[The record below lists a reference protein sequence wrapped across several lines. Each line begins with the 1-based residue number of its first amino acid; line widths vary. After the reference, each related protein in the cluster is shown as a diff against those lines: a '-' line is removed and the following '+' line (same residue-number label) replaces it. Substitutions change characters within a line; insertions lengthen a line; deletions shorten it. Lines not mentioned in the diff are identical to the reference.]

1 MATLRVFP
9 DSESMA
15 EEIASIWRDQ
25 IQQAEKTD
33 DVFSVV
39 LSGGATASLV
49 YRNLANLN
57 SLESIYWERV
67 HIFWADERCVSPEHE
82 ESNYL
87 NIQRTFLSDIQI
99 PEENI
104 HRVRGEK
111 EPSGE
116 SLRYEKEII
125 NHLALRKDE
134 RKLFDWILL
143 GIGSDGHTA
152 SLFPGQESL
161 LDTQRLCA
169 VVEHPVTGQ
178 KRITLTPCALKR
190 SGRVTY
196 HVTGSGKAAVVSD
209 LVSENSKNQRFPT
222 GYIEGEWFLDT
233 AAALEI
239 NSLRH

>member
-1 MATLRVFP
+1 M
-9 DSESMA
+9 
-15 EEIASIWRDQ
+15 
-25 IQQAEKTD
+25 
-33 DVFSVV
+33 
-39 LSGGATASLV
+39 
-49 YRNLANLN
+49 
-57 SLESIYWERV
+57 
-67 HIFWADERCVSPEHE
+67 SPEHE

-134 RKLFDWILL
+134 RKLFDWVLL
-143 GIGSDGHTA
+143 GVGSDGHTA

-196 HVTGSGKAAVVSD
+196 HVAGLGKAAVVSD

-233 AAALEI
+233 AAASKI
-239 NSLRH
+239 NSSRH

>member
-1 MATLRVFP
+1 MATIRVFA
-9 DSESMA
+9 DLESMA
-15 EEIASIWRDQ
+15 EEIAFSWCDQ
-25 IQQAEKTD
+25 IRQAEKTD

-134 RKLFDWILL
+134 RKLFDWVLL

-169 VVEHPVTGQ
+169 VVERPG
-178 KRITLTPCALKR
+178 LPA
-190 SGRVTY
+190 
-196 HVTGSGKAAVVSD
+196 
-209 LVSENSKNQRFPT
+209 KNV
-222 GYIEGEWFLDT
+222 L
-233 AAALEI
+233 
-239 NSLRH
+239 H

>member
-99 PEENI
+99 PEKNI

-134 RKLFDWILL
+134 RKLFDWVLL
-143 GIGSDGHTA
+143 GVGSDGHTA

-178 KRITLTPCALKR
+178 KRIALRLPTL
-190 SGRVTY
+190 S
-196 HVTGSGKAAVVSD
+196 SD
-209 LVSENSKNQRFPT
+209 RDVLPIMWPDQVK
-222 GYIEGEWFLDT
+222 L
-233 AAALEI
+233 L
-239 NSLRH
+239 

>member
-1 MATLRVFP
+1 MATIRVFA
-9 DSESMA
+9 DLESMA
-15 EEIASIWRDQ
+15 EEIAFSWCDQ
-25 IQQAEKTD
+25 IRQAEKTD

-57 SLESIYWERV
+57 SLEAIYWERV

-99 PEENI
+99 PEKNI
-104 HRVRGEK
+104 HRIRGEK

-134 RKLFDWILL
+134 RKLFDWVLL
-143 GIGSDGHTA
+143 GVGSDGHAA

-161 LDTQRLCA
+161 LDTQNLCA
-169 VVEHPVTGQ
+169 VVEHPDSGQ
-178 KRITLTPCALKR
+178 KRITLTPYALNR
-190 SGRVTY
+190 SGSVTY
-196 HVTGSGKAAVVSD
+196 HVIGSGKAAMVAELISEDSD
-209 LVSENSKNQRFPT
+209 DKRFPA

-233 AAALEI
+233 AAASRI
-239 NSLRH
+239 NSSQC

>member
-1 MATLRVFP
+1 M
-9 DSESMA
+9 
-15 EEIASIWRDQ
+15 
-25 IQQAEKTD
+25 
-33 DVFSVV
+33 
-39 LSGGATASLV
+39 
-49 YRNLANLN
+49 
-57 SLESIYWERV
+57 
-67 HIFWADERCVSPEHE
+67 SPEHE

-152 SLFPGQESL
+152 PLFPGQELL
-161 LDTQRLCA
+161 LDTQGFAKLWTTRS
-169 VVEHPVTGQ
+169 PV
-178 KRITLTPCALKR
+178 
-190 SGRVTY
+190 
-196 HVTGSGKAAVVSD
+196 
-209 LVSENSKNQRFPT
+209 KNV
-222 GYIEGEWFLDT
+222 
-233 AAALEI
+233 
-239 NSLRH
+239 LR

>member
-1 MATLRVFP
+1 MATIRVFP
-9 DSESMA
+9 DLESMA

-104 HRVRGEK
+104 HRIRGEK

-134 RKLFDWILL
+134 RKLFDWVLL
-143 GIGSDGHTA
+143 GVGSDGHTA

-178 KRITLTPCALKR
+178 NVL
-190 SGRVTY
+190 
-196 HVTGSGKAAVVSD
+196 H
-209 LVSENSKNQRFPT
+209 
-222 GYIEGEWFLDT
+222 
-233 AAALEI
+233 
-239 NSLRH
+239 

>member
-1 MATLRVFP
+1 MATVRIFNDL
-9 DSESMA
+9 ESMA
-15 EEIASIWRDQ
+15 EEIAFSWSDQ

-49 YRNLANLN
+49 YRNLANLK

-67 HIFWADERCVSPEHE
+67 HIFWADERCVSPEHK

-87 NIQRTFLSDIQI
+87 NIQRTFLNDIQI
-99 PEENI
+99 PEKNI
-104 HRVRGEK
+104 HRVHGEK

-125 NHLALRKDE
+125 DHLTLRKDQ
-134 RKLFDWILL
+134 RKLFDWVLL

-161 LDTQRLCA
+161 LDTQRFCA

-196 HVTGSGKAAVVSD
+196 HVTGSGKAAIVCD
-209 LVSENSKNQRFPT
+209 LVSENSRSNRFPT
-222 GYIEGEWFLDT
+222 DYIKGEWFLDH
-233 AAALEI
+233 AAA
-239 NSLRH
+239 SLLNFS

>member
-99 PEENI
+99 PEKNI
-104 HRVRGEK
+104 HRIRGEK

-134 RKLFDWILL
+134 RKLFDWVLL

-169 VVEHPVTGQ
+169 VVEHPVTDQ
-178 KRITLTPCALKR
+178 KLITLTPCALKR

-209 LVSENSKNQRFPT
+209 LVSENSKNQIFPT
-222 GYIEGEWFLDT
+222 GYIEGEWFLGT
-233 AAALEI
+233 AAAAKI
-239 NSLRH
+239 NSSWY

>member
-1 MATLRVFP
+1 MATIRVFA
-9 DSESMA
+9 DLESMA
-15 EEIASIWRDQ
+15 EEIAFSWCDQ
-25 IQQAEKTD
+25 IRQAEKTD
-33 DVFSVV
+33 DLFSVV

-57 SLESIYWERV
+57 SLEPVYWERV

-169 VVEHPVTGQ
+169 VVEHPVTSQ
-178 KRITLTPCALKR
+178 KRITLTPRALKR

-196 HVTGSGKAAVVSD
+196 HVIGSDKAAVVSD

-233 AAALEI
+233 AAASKI
-239 NSLRH
+239 NSSRY

>member
-39 LSGGATASLV
+39 LSGAATASLV

-134 RKLFDWILL
+134 RKLFDWVLL
-143 GIGSDGHTA
+143 GVGSDGHTA

-169 VVEHPVTGQ
+169 VVEHPVTSQ

-233 AAALEI
+233 AAASKI
-239 NSLRH
+239 NSSRH